1 MRPKSALLGT
11 IVLFALALTVPAAV
25 ATPSVG
31 LQATVLSRTTV
42 STLTAASQ
50 PGVSL
55 GRARGHEP
63 RPISGFAQPTAPQL
77 ALLTLPVDVAL
88 LTIVFQPGGSAGWHS
103 HPGIVLV
110 KVTSGTLTL
119 YQSDDPACGSIKRT
133 AGETFVE
140 PAVSGLARNEGS
152 VPATIQITAFLTV
165 DAPFRIDQPQ
175 PANCSV
181 F

>member
-1 MRPKSALLGT
+1 MRVKSALSGT
-11 IVLFALALTVPAAV
+11 LVVVVLALTVPAAV

-50 PGVSL
+50 PGVSF
-55 GRARGHEP
+55 GRGRGHEA
-63 RPISGFAQPTAPQL
+63 RPITGFPQPTAPQL
-77 ALLTLPVDVAL
+77 ALLTLPVDVVL
-88 LTIVFQPGGSAGWHS
+88 LTITFQPGASSGWHS

-119 YQSDDPACGSIKRT
+119 YDPACGSIERT
-133 AGETFVE
+133 AGETFAE

-165 DAPFRIDQPQ
+165 GAPFRIDDPQ
-175 PANCSV
+175 PANCPTR
-181 F
+181 